1 MNVAGYFQADLSP
14 TERLTIVAGTRL
26 EHNTLDGESDNLVPL
41 FRAGLNYRAHDLTFL
56 RSSWGMGYRY
66 PSIAEKFAATTLGAV
81 RIFANPLLQ
90 PESGWNAEAGI
101 KQGFLNGNW
110 NGLVDIA
117 FFYSQNKDL
126 IEYNFG
132 IFFDPSEEEFDFG
145 FRAENTEY
153 SRVYG
158 FEVEF
163 NMTNINGEFINTLN
177 GGYVYMYPVE
187 FNYLTYEN
195 TDVFLKYRRKHSLTL
210 NFGTSY
216 KLFDLGLSMF
226 VKSPILNI
234 DDVFLREGTREGIL
248 PGFFDYWNNN
258 NKGYFLG
265 DIMMA
270 YNFSKNYKLSFA
282 IKNFTN
288 TEYIGRPGDIQ
299 PHRHFSL
306 RISGSF

>member
-14 TERLTIVAGTRL
+14 TERFTIVAGTRL
-26 EHNTLDGESDNLVPL
+26 EHNTLNGESDDLVPL
-41 FRAGLNYRAHDLTFL
+41 FRAGLNYRAYDLTFL

-66 PSIAEKFAATTLGAV
+66 PSIAEKFAATTLGSV
-81 RIFANPLLQ
+81 RIFPNELLQ
-90 PESGWNAEAGI
+90 PESGWNTEIGI
-101 KQGFLNGNW
+101 KQGVLTEYW
-110 NGLVDIA
+110 NGLVDLA
-117 FFYSQNKDL
+117 LFYSQNKDL

-132 IFFDPSEEEFDFG
+132 NFFDPTTGYSGFG

-158 FEVEF
+158 FEIEF
-163 NMTNINGEFINTLN
+163 NMTNTTGVFTNTIN

-187 FNYLTYEN
+187 FNHLTYEN
-195 TDVFLKYRRKHSLTL
+195 TGVFLKYRRRHSLTL

-216 KLFDLGLSMF
+216 RMVDFGLSIF
-226 VKSPILNI
+226 GKSPILNI
-234 DDVFLREGTREGIL
+234 DDVFLGEATRESIL
-248 PGFFDYWNNN
+248 PGFFDYWKNN

-265 DIMMA
+265 DIMIA
-270 YNFSKNYKLSFA
+270 YKLRKNYKLSFA